1 MLLNCKIQYDIIKS
15 KKKRSTPLF
24 AFGEKIL
31 LKGKVKMKNNFKK
44 LTALALGVVTA
55 VAFTACGGTNGG
67 NSTSGS
73 SAGGNEQVNNEKI
86 QLYVYNYNGGYGS
99 EWIMNAKQRFEAA
112 HANDEFSGGKKGVQI
127 MVDATK
133 DNISSKINGSNEVYF
148 AESAYYYS
156 LKNQGL
162 LADITTAVT
171 TKLDGESKSI
181 EDKMSDSQKDF
192 FKVDD
197 KYYAIPHTNTFAGLT
212 YNKDVFDA
220 KNFYFAAEPFLTD
233 GKVASVEDWFIAEKT
248 DEKSAGPDGVKGT
261 DDDGLPSTYDE
272 FFILLEYMKQK
283 NVQPITWNGYR
294 YYHYLTWLFQALVA
308 DYEGYDQMMLNY
320 TMDGTA
326 NDLGTISGGTFV
338 KDGAPLKITANE
350 KNDLARQAGK
360 YYALKFLE
368 RLKNVSVDDKGN
380 TTDIVGKKGVFNS
393 SYTHLNAQEDFITG
407 SNDGVNKDIGI
418 LVEGIWWENEA
429 APAFQTLVSKT
440 HDQSLAAKNR
450 NFKFMPLPNANAEIT
465 AKKASGEKKNTMID
479 QLFALACVKS
489 GLSAEKQ
496 ALAEEF
502 IRFCNTDA
510 ELRAFTVCTNTPKAL
525 NYALT
530 EDDKKNMTS
539 FGVSVWNM
547 KEKSD
552 IVYPYAT
559 NSTYMNNMQHFSAFE
574 MYSSTV
580 SSGTQTY
587 AIQAFRNGVS
597 AEEYFTGLKTYLD
610 NYHWN

>member
-1 MLLNCKIQYDIIKS
+1 M
-15 KKKRSTPLF
+15 
-24 AFGEKIL
+24 
-31 LKGKVKMKNNFKK
+31 KGFFKK
-44 LTALALGVVTA
+44 FTALVLGAITALS
-55 VAFTACGGTNGG
+55 FTACGGGNNGG
-67 NSTSGS
+67 NT
-73 SAGGNEQVNNEKI
+73 GGNEKVDESKM

-99 EWIMNAKQRFEAA
+99 QWIMNAKQRFEAA

-133 DNISSKINGSNEVYF
+133 DNISTKINGSNEVYF
-148 AESAYYYS
+148 AESAYYYT
-156 LKNQGL
+156 LKNQGM

-171 TKLDGESKSI
+171 TKLEGENKSI
-181 EDKMSDSQKDF
+181 EDKMSESQKNF
-192 FKVDD
+192 FKVQD

-220 KNFYFAAEPFLTD
+220 KNLYFAAEPFLTD
-233 GKVASVEDWFIAEKT
+233 GVVASVEDWFIAEKG
-248 DEKSAGPDGVKGT
+248 EKKSAGPDGVMGN

-272 FFILLEYMKQK
+272 FFILLEYMNQK

-308 DYEGYDQMMLNY
+308 GYEGYDQMMLNY

-326 NDLGTISGGTFV
+326 TDLGTISGGEFV
-338 KDGAPLKITANE
+338 KDAEALTITENE
-350 KNDLARQAGK
+350 KNELARQAGK

-368 RLKNVSVDDKGN
+368 RLESVAVDASGN

-407 SNDGVNKDIGI
+407 SKDGINKDIGI

-429 APAFQTLVSKT
+429 SPAFQTLVSKT
-440 HDQSLAAKNR
+440 NDQTLAAKNR

-465 AKKASGEKKNTMID
+465 AQKASGEKKNTMID

-525 NYALT
+525 DYALT
-530 EDDKKNMTS
+530 DSDKAEMTS
-539 FGVSVWNM
+539 FGLSVWNM

-552 IVYPYAT
+552 VVYPYAT

-574 MYSSTV
+574 MYGSIT
-580 SSGTQTY
+580 SSGPQTFG
-587 AIQAFRNGVS
+587 IQAFRNGIS
-597 AEEYFTGLKTYLD
+597 AEDYFTGLKTHLD
-610 NYHWN
+610 KYNWN

>member
-1 MLLNCKIQYDIIKS
+1 
-15 KKKRSTPLF
+15 
-24 AFGEKIL
+24 
-31 LKGKVKMKNNFKK
+31 MKNVFKK
-44 LTALALGVVTA
+44 LTALMLGAVTA
-55 VAFTACGGTNGG
+55 FAFTACGNTPSG
-67 NSTSGS
+67 NSDGG
-73 SAGGNEQVNNEKI
+73 SAGGNESVNGEKM

-99 EWIMNAKQRFEAA
+99 QWIMNAKQRFEAA

-127 MVDATK
+127 IVDANK
-133 DNISSKINGSNEVYF
+133 DNIATKINSSNEVYF

-156 LKNQGL
+156 LKNQGM
-162 LADITTAVT
+162 LADITSAVT

-181 EDKMSDSQKDF
+181 EDKMDDSQKEF
-192 FKVDD
+192 FKVDE

-220 KNFYFAAEPFLTD
+220 KNFYFAAEPYLTD
-233 GKVASVEDWFIAEKT
+233 GKVASIEDWFIADKG
-248 DEKSAGPDGVKGT
+248 DAKSVGPDGLPNT

-272 FFILLEYMKQK
+272 FFILLEYMNQK

-294 YYHYLTWLFQALVA
+294 YYHYLTWFFQALVA

-320 TMDGTA
+320 TMDGDAT
-326 NDLGTISGGTFV
+326 DLGTISGGAFV
-338 KDGAPLKITANE
+338 KDAAPLKITTEN

-368 RLKNVSVDDKGN
+368 KLEEMAVDASGN

-418 LVEGIWWENEA
+418 LIEGIWWENEA

-440 HDQSLAAKNR
+440 HDQNLAAKNR

-465 AKKASGEKKNTMID
+465 AAKANGTKKNTMID

-525 NYALT
+525 NYALS
-530 EDDKKNMTS
+530 DADKSEMTS
-539 FGVSVWNM
+539 FGLSVWNM

-552 IVYPYAT
+552 VVYPYAT

-574 MYSSTV
+574 MYSSTLAG
-580 SSGTQTY
+580 GTQTY
-587 AIQAFRNGVS
+587 AIQAFRNGAT
-597 AEEYFTGLKTYLD
+597 AEDYFTGLKTYLD
-610 NYHWN
+610 NYNWN

>member
-1 MLLNCKIQYDIIKS
+1 
-15 KKKRSTPLF
+15 
-24 AFGEKIL
+24 
-31 LKGKVKMKNNFKK
+31 MKNVFKK
-44 LTALALGVVTA
+44 LTALMLGAVTA
-55 VAFTACGGTNGG
+55 IAFTACNKTLAGTTESNGAG
-67 NSTSGS
+67 T
-73 SAGGNEQVNNEKI
+73 SAGGNEQVNKEKI

-99 EWIMNAKQRFEAA
+99 QWIMNAKQRFEAA
-112 HANDEFSGGKKGVQI
+112 HANDEFSDGKKGVQI
-127 MVDATK
+127 IVDANK
-133 DNISSKINGSNEVYF
+133 DNIETKINSSNEVYF
-148 AESAYYYS
+148 AESAYYYT
-156 LKNQGL
+156 LKNQGM
-162 LADITTAVT
+162 LADITSAVT
-171 TKLDGESKSI
+171 TKLDGENKSI
-181 EDKMSDSQKDF
+181 EDKMEDSQKDF

-220 KNFYFAAEPFLTD
+220 KNFYFAAEPYLTN
-233 GKVASVEDWFIAEKT
+233 GTVASIEDWFIAEKG
-248 DEKSAGPDGVKGT
+248 DAKSKGPDGLPNT

-272 FFILLEYMKQK
+272 FFILLEYMGQK

-294 YYHYLTWLFQALVA
+294 YYHYLTWFFQSLVA

-326 NDLGTISGGTFV
+326 TDLGTISGGKFV
-338 KDGAPLKITANE
+338 KDSSPLKITEAE
-350 KNDLARQAGK
+350 KNELARQEGK

-368 RLKNVSVDDKGN
+368 RLTKMSLDANGN
-380 TTDIVGKKGVFNS
+380 TTDIVGKKGVYNS

-418 LVEGIWWENEA
+418 LIEGIWWENEA

-465 AKKASGEKKNTMID
+465 AAKASGEKKNTMID

-525 NYALT
+525 NYTLT
-530 EDDKKNMTS
+530 DADKKEMTS

-552 IVYPYAT
+552 VVYPYAT
-559 NSTYMNNMQHFSAFE
+559 NATYMNNMKHFSAFE
-574 MYSSTV
+574 MYSATL
-580 SSGTQTY
+580 SGGMQTF
-587 AIQAFRNGVS
+587 AIQALRNGAT

-610 NYHWN
+610 NYRWN

>member
-1 MLLNCKIQYDIIKS
+1 MLG
-15 KKKRSTPLF
+15 
-24 AFGEKIL
+24 A
-31 LKGKVKMKNNFKK
+31 
-44 LTALALGVVTA
+44 VTA
-55 VAFTACGGTNGG
+55 FAFTACGNTPSG
-67 NSTSGS
+67 NSDGG
-73 SAGGNEQVNNEKI
+73 SAGGNESVNGEKM

-99 EWIMNAKQRFEAA
+99 QWIMNAKQRFEAA

-127 MVDATK
+127 IVDANK
-133 DNISSKINGSNEVYF
+133 DNIATKINSSNEVYF
-148 AESAYYYS
+148 AESADYYS
-156 LKNQGL
+156 LKNQGM
-162 LADITTAVT
+162 LADITSAVT

-181 EDKMSDSQKDF
+181 EDKMDDSQKEF
-192 FKVDD
+192 FKVDE

-220 KNFYFAAEPFLTD
+220 KNFYFAAEPYLTD
-233 GKVASVEDWFIAEKT
+233 GKVASIEDWFIADKG
-248 DEKSAGPDGVKGT
+248 DAKSVGPDGLSNT

-272 FFILLEYMKQK
+272 FFILLEYMNQK

-294 YYHYLTWLFQALVA
+294 YYHYLTWFFQALVA

-320 TMDGTA
+320 TMDGDAT
-326 NDLGTISGGTFV
+326 DLGTISGGAFV
-338 KDGAPLKITANE
+338 KDAAPLKITTEN

-368 RLKNVSVDDKGN
+368 KLEEMAVDASGN

-418 LVEGIWWENEA
+418 LIEGIWWENEA

-440 HDQSLAAKNR
+440 HDQNLAAKNR

-465 AKKASGEKKNTMID
+465 AAKANGTKKNTMID

-525 NYALT
+525 NYALS
-530 EDDKKNMTS
+530 DADKSEMTS
-539 FGVSVWNM
+539 FGLSVWNM
-547 KEKSD
+547 KEKSEV
-552 IVYPYAT
+552 VYPYAT

-574 MYSSTV
+574 MYSSTLAG
-580 SSGTQTY
+580 GTQTY
-587 AIQAFRNGVS
+587 AIQAFRNGAT
-597 AEEYFTGLKTYLD
+597 AEDYFTGLKTYLD
-610 NYHWN
+610 NYNWN

>member
-1 MLLNCKIQYDIIKS
+1 MRN
-15 KKKRSTPLF
+15 
-24 AFGEKIL
+24 
-31 LKGKVKMKNNFKK
+31 VFKK
-44 LTALALGVVTA
+44 LTALMLGAVTA
-55 VAFTACGGTNGG
+55 IAFTSCGNTPAGSTESNG
-67 NSTSGS
+67 NSS
-73 SAGGNEQVNNEKI
+73 GGNEQVNDDKL

-99 EWIMNAKQRFEAA
+99 QWIMNAKQRFEAA

-127 MVDATK
+127 MVDANK
-133 DNISSKINGSNEVYF
+133 DNIETKINSSNEVYF
-148 AESAYYYS
+148 AESAYYYT
-156 LKNQGL
+156 LKNQGM
-162 LADITTAVT
+162 LADITSAVT

-181 EDKMSDSQKDF
+181 EEKMEESQKNF
-192 FKVDD
+192 FKIDN

-220 KNFYFAAEPFLTD
+220 KNFYFAAEPYLTD
-233 GKVASVEDWFIAEKT
+233 GKVASIEDWFIAEKG
-248 DEKSAGPDGVKGT
+248 DAKSNGPDGLPNT

-272 FFILLEYMKQK
+272 FFILLEYMNQK

-294 YYHYLTWLFQALVA
+294 YYHYLTWFFQALVA

-320 TMDGTA
+320 TMDGDAT
-326 NDLGTISGGTFV
+326 DLGTISGGTFV
-338 KDGAPLKITANE
+338 KDSAPLKITANE

-368 RLKNVSVDDKGN
+368 KLEQISVDSSGN
-380 TTDIVGKKGVFNS
+380 TTDIVGKKGVYNS
-393 SYTHLNAQEDFITG
+393 SYTHINAQTDFITG
-407 SNDGVNKDIGI
+407 SHDGVNKDIGI
-418 LVEGIWWENEA
+418 LIEGIWWENEA

-440 HDQSLAAKNR
+440 HDQNLAAKNR

-465 AKKASGEKKNTMID
+465 AAKANGTKKNTMID

-525 NYALT
+525 KYTLNDA
-530 EDDKKNMTS
+530 DKEEMTS
-539 FGVSVWNM
+539 FGLSVWNM

-552 IVYPYAT
+552 VVYPYAT
-559 NSTYMNNMQHFSAFE
+559 NSTYMNNMKHFSAFE
-574 MYSSTV
+574 MYSSTTQAKGV
-580 SSGTQTY
+580 QTY
-587 AIQAFRNGVS
+587 SIQAFRNGVT
-597 AEEYFTGLKTYLD
+597 AEDYFTGLKTYLD
-610 NYHWN
+610 NYNWN

>member
-1 MLLNCKIQYDIIKS
+1 
-15 KKKRSTPLF
+15 
-24 AFGEKIL
+24 
-31 LKGKVKMKNNFKK
+31 MKNVFKK
-44 LTALALGVVTA
+44 LTALMLGAVTA
-55 VAFTACGGTNGG
+55 IAFTSCGNTPAGSTESNG
-67 NSTSGS
+67 NSS
-73 SAGGNEQVNNEKI
+73 GGNEQVNADKI

-99 EWIMNAKQRFEAA
+99 QWIMNAKQRFEAA

-127 MVDATK
+127 MVDANK
-133 DNISSKINGSNEVYF
+133 DNIETKINSSNEVYF
-148 AESAYYYS
+148 AESAYYYT
-156 LKNQGL
+156 LKNQGM
-162 LADITTAVT
+162 LADITSAVT

-181 EDKMSDSQKDF
+181 EEKMEESQKNF
-192 FKVDD
+192 FKIDN

-220 KNFYFAAEPFLTD
+220 KNFYFAAEPYLTD
-233 GKVASVEDWFIAEKT
+233 GKVASIEDWFIAEKG
-248 DEKSAGPDGVKGT
+248 DAKSTGPDGLPNT

-272 FFILLEYMKQK
+272 FFILLEYMNQK

-294 YYHYLTWLFQALVA
+294 YYHYLTWFFQALVA

-320 TMDGTA
+320 TMDGDAT
-326 NDLGTISGGTFV
+326 DLGTISGGAFV
-338 KDGAPLKITANE
+338 KDAASLKITAEN

-368 RLKNVSVDDKGN
+368 KLEQVAVDANGN
-380 TTDIVGKKGVFNS
+380 STDIVGKKGVFNS

-418 LVEGIWWENEA
+418 LIEGIWWENEA

-440 HDQSLAAKNR
+440 HDQNLAAKNR

-465 AKKASGEKKNTMID
+465 AAKANGTKKSTMID

-502 IRFCNTDA
+502 IKFCNTDA

-525 NYALT
+525 KYTLNDA
-530 EDDKKNMTS
+530 DKEEMTS
-539 FGVSVWNM
+539 FGLSVWNM

-552 IVYPYAT
+552 VVYPYAT
-559 NSTYMNNMQHFSAFE
+559 NSTYMNNMKHFSAFE
-574 MYSSTV
+574 MYSSTTQAKGV
-580 SSGTQTY
+580 QTY
-587 AIQAFRNGVS
+587 SIQAFRNGVT
-597 AEEYFTGLKTYLD
+597 AEDYFTGLKTYLD
-610 NYHWN
+610 NYNWN

>member
-1 MLLNCKIQYDIIKS
+1 
-15 KKKRSTPLF
+15 
-24 AFGEKIL
+24 
-31 LKGKVKMKNNFKK
+31 MKNVFKK
-44 LTALALGVVTA
+44 LTALMLGAVTA
-55 VAFTACGGTNGG
+55 FAFTACGKTPSG
-67 NSTSGS
+67 NSDGG
-73 SAGGNEQVNNEKI
+73 SAGGNESVNSEKM

-99 EWIMNAKQRFEAA
+99 QWIMNAKQRFEAA

-127 MVDATK
+127 IVDANK
-133 DNISSKINGSNEVYF
+133 DNIATKINSSNEVYF

-156 LKNQGL
+156 LKNQGM
-162 LADITTAVT
+162 LADITSAVT

-181 EDKMSDSQKDF
+181 EDKMDDSQKEF

-220 KNFYFAAEPFLTD
+220 KNFYFAAEPYLTN
-233 GKVASVEDWFIAEKT
+233 GTVASIEDWFIADKG
-248 DEKSAGPDGVKGT
+248 DAKSVGPDGLPNT

-272 FFILLEYMKQK
+272 FFILLEYMNQK

-294 YYHYLTWLFQALVA
+294 YYHYLTWFFQALVA

-320 TMDGTA
+320 TMDGDAT
-326 NDLGTISGGTFV
+326 NLGTISGGAFV
-338 KDGAPLKITANE
+338 KDAAPLKITTEN

-368 RLKNVSVDDKGN
+368 KLEDMAVDASGN

-418 LVEGIWWENEA
+418 LIEGIWWENEA

-440 HDQSLAAKNR
+440 HDQNLAAKNR

-465 AKKASGEKKNTMID
+465 AAKASGEKKNTMID

-525 NYALT
+525 NYALS
-530 EDDKKNMTS
+530 DADKSEMTS
-539 FGVSVWNM
+539 FGLSVWNM

-552 IVYPYAT
+552 VVYPYAT

-574 MYSSTV
+574 MYSSTLAG
-580 SSGTQTY
+580 GTQTY
-587 AIQAFRNGVS
+587 AIQAFRNGAT
-597 AEEYFTGLKTYLD
+597 AEDYFTGLKTYLD
-610 NYHWN
+610 NYNWN

>member
-1 MLLNCKIQYDIIKS
+1 MRN
-15 KKKRSTPLF
+15 
-24 AFGEKIL
+24 
-31 LKGKVKMKNNFKK
+31 VFKK
-44 LTALALGVVTA
+44 LTALMLGAVTA
-55 VAFTACGGTNGG
+55 IAFTSCGNTPAGSTESNG
-67 NSTSGS
+67 NSS
-73 SAGGNEQVNNEKI
+73 GGNEQVNDEKL

-99 EWIMNAKQRFEAA
+99 QWIMNAKQRFEAA

-127 MVDATK
+127 MVDANK
-133 DNISSKINGSNEVYF
+133 DNIETKINSSNEVYF
-148 AESAYYYS
+148 AESAYYYT
-156 LKNQGL
+156 LKNQGM
-162 LADITTAVT
+162 LADITSAVT

-181 EDKMSDSQKDF
+181 EEKMEESQKNF
-192 FKVDD
+192 FKIDN

-220 KNFYFAAEPFLTD
+220 KNFYFAAEPYLTD
-233 GKVASVEDWFIAEKT
+233 GKVASIEDWFIAEKG
-248 DEKSAGPDGVKGT
+248 DAKSTGPDGLPNT

-272 FFILLEYMKQK
+272 FFILLEYMNQK

-294 YYHYLTWLFQALVA
+294 YYHYLTWFFQALVA

-320 TMDGTA
+320 TMDGDAT
-326 NDLGTISGGTFV
+326 DLGTISGGAFV
-338 KDGAPLKITANE
+338 KDAAPLKITAEN

-368 RLKNVSVDDKGN
+368 KLEQVAVDANGN
-380 TTDIVGKKGVFNS
+380 STDIVGKKGVFNS

-418 LVEGIWWENEA
+418 LIEGIWWENEA

-440 HDQSLAAKNR
+440 HDQNLAAKNR

-465 AKKASGEKKNTMID
+465 AAKANGTRKSTMID

-502 IRFCNTDA
+502 IKFCNTDA

-525 NYALT
+525 KYTLNDA
-530 EDDKKNMTS
+530 DKEEMTS
-539 FGVSVWNM
+539 FGLSVWNM

-552 IVYPYAT
+552 VVYPYAT
-559 NSTYMNNMQHFSAFE
+559 NSTYMNNMKHFSAFE
-574 MYSSTV
+574 MYSSTTQAKGV
-580 SSGTQTY
+580 QTY
-587 AIQAFRNGVS
+587 SIQAFRNGVT
-597 AEEYFTGLKTYLD
+597 AEDYFTGLKTYLD
-610 NYHWN
+610 NYNWN